1 MYISLIFI
9 IEDWII
15 YVIILL
21 DYFCQCAKLSFMILA
36 LSALG

>member
-9 IEDWII
+9 IEDW
-15 YVIILL
+15 IILL